1 MAGPREKKEIVV
13 FRVRRD
19 TKCSEC
25 GAELGRGSMVR
36 LQDEKALC
44 LECADLGSLEF
55 LSRGDTAITRRSTKR
70 SKLWAVV
77 VEWSRTRKRYERQ
90 GILAEPEAID
100 QAYAESEADADLRER
115 RRAREGERRE
125 RLDQDYVAQFAHAIS
140 DQFPAIPAGVETQI
154 AEHACLKHSGRVG
167 RSAAAKEFSAD
178 AIFLAVQAH
187 VRHRY
192 TDYDELLFQYDN
204 RALAR
209 EQVKGK
215 VDRVLEQWR
224 GRDVIRDA

>member
-1 MAGPREKKEIVV
+1 MPGPPEKKEIVV

-19 TKCSEC
+19 TRCSEC
-25 GAELGRGSMVR
+25 GTEIGRGNMTR

-55 LSRGDTAITRRSTKR
+55 LSRGDTAITRRSTKH

-100 QAYAESEADADLRER
+100 QAYAESEADADLRKR
-115 RRAREGERRE
+115 RRAREAERRE
-125 RLDQDYVAQFAHAIS
+125 WLDQDYVARFAEAIS
-140 DQFPAIPAGVETQI
+140 DQFPAIPTGVETQI

-167 RSAAAKEFSAD
+167 RSAAAKEFSAE

-187 VRHRY
+187 IRHLY
-192 TDYDELLFQYDN
+192 TDYDKLLFQYDD
-204 RALAR
+204 RSLAR
-209 EQVKGK
+209 EQVRNK
-215 VDRVLEQWR
+215 VDLVLEQWR
-224 GRDVIRDA
+224 G

>member
-1 MAGPREKKEIVV
+1 MPGPLEKKEIVV

-19 TKCSEC
+19 TRCSEC
-25 GAELGRGSMVR
+25 GTEIGRGNMTR

-44 LECADLGSLEF
+44 LECADLSSLEF
-55 LSRGDTAITRRSTKR
+55 LSRGDAAITRRSTKH

-77 VEWSRTRKRYERQ
+77 VEWSRSRKRYERQ

-115 RRAREGERRE
+115 RRAREAERRE
-125 RLDQDYVAQFAHAIS
+125 WLDQDYVARFAEAIS

-187 VRHRY
+187 VRHRH
-192 TDYDELLFQYDN
+192 TDYDKLLFQYDD
-204 RALAR
+204 RSLAR
-209 EQVKGK
+209 EQVRSK
-215 VDRVLEQWR
+215 VDLVLEKWR
-224 GRDVIRDA
+224 G

>member
-1 MAGPREKKEIVV
+1 MPGPRDEKEIVV

-19 TKCSEC
+19 TTCSEC
-25 GAELGRGSMVR
+25 DTEIGRGSMVR

-55 LSRGDTAITRRSTKR
+55 LSRGDAAITRRSTR
-70 SKLWAVV
+70 HSKLWAVV

-100 QAYAESEADADLRER
+100 QAYAECEADAELRER
-115 RRAREGERRE
+115 RRAREAERRE
-125 RLDQDYVAQFAHAIS
+125 WLDQDYVARFALAIS
-140 DQFPAIPAGVETQI
+140 NQFPAIPAGVETQI

-187 VRHRY
+187 VRHRH
-192 TDYDELLFQYDN
+192 TDYDKLLFQYDN
-204 RALAR
+204 RSLAR
-209 EQVKGK
+209 EQVRNK
-215 VDRVLEQWR
+215 VDLVLEQWR
-224 GRDVIRDA
+224 G

>member
-1 MAGPREKKEIVV
+1 MPSPPEKKEIVV

-19 TKCSEC
+19 TRCSEC
-25 GAELGRGSMVR
+25 GTEIGRGSMTR

-55 LSRGDTAITRRSTKR
+55 LSRGDTAITRRSTKH

-115 RRAREGERRE
+115 RRAREAERRE
-125 RLDQDYVAQFAHAIS
+125 WLDQDYVARFAEAIS

-167 RSAAAKEFSAD
+167 RSAAAKEFSAE

-187 VRHRY
+187 IRHRY
-192 TDYDELLFQYDN
+192 TDYDKLLFQYDD
-204 RALAR
+204 RSLAR
-209 EQVKGK
+209 EQVRNK
-215 VDRVLEQWR
+215 VDLVLEQWR
-224 GRDVIRDA
+224 GTK

>member
-1 MAGPREKKEIVV
+1 MASPREKKEIVV
-13 FRVRRD
+13 FRVRRG
-19 TKCSEC
+19 TRCSEC
-25 GAELGRGSMVR
+25 GADLARGNMIR
-36 LQDEKALC
+36 LQDEKVLC

-55 LSRGDTAITRRSTKR
+55 LSRGDTAITRRSTKH

-115 RRAREGERRE
+115 RRAREAERRE
-125 RLDQDYVAQFAHAIS
+125 WLDQDYVARFAQAIS

-187 VRHRY
+187 VRHCY
-192 TDYDELLFQYDN
+192 TDYDTLLFQYDD
-204 RALAR
+204 RSLAR
-209 EQVKGK
+209 GQVKGK

-224 GRDVIRDA
+224 G